1 MDAVEFLKEINRMCG
16 EMGSCNDCPLDCGG
30 CCEISELVR
39 LGLTRVVET
48 VEKWSKEHPRKTM
61 AQDFFEKYPNAPR
74 TEDDMPFPCPDG
86 LGYCKHDSFC
96 IGHTCMECWSRPM
109 ED

>member
-1 MDAVEFLKEINRMCG
+1 MDAVEFLKEKNRMMRTDS
-16 EMGSCNDCPLDCGG
+16 EAYN
-30 CCEISELVR
+30 EIKDIPTVQA
-39 LGLTRVVET
+39 VVAY
-48 VEKWSKEHPRKTM
+48 VEDWSQKHPRKTM

-96 IGHTCMECWSRPM
+96 LGHTCMECWSRPM

>member
-1 MDAVEFLKEINRMCG
+1 MDAVEFLKEANRMCCSLG
-16 EMGSCNDCPLDCGG
+16 CGKCELDSIGCNIMG
-30 CCEISELVR
+30 
-39 LGLTRVVET
+39 LGANPCDVVQS
-48 VEKWSKEHPRKTM
+48 VEKWAKEHPRKTM

-74 TEDDMPFPCPDG
+74 TEYDMPFTCPDE

-96 IGHTCMECWSRPM
+96 LGHTCMECWSRPM